1 MIYEATEK
9 NLTVAL
15 DLLKSGQIIVYPTDT
30 IYGFGV
36 DATNSKAINKLNIL
50 KRRVSPLSI
59 IVDSEEMIKKF
70 VNTNFIFTKVIKNYL
85 PGPFTILIENENKV
99 LPKEVGLD
107 TGKIGVRIPDSDFII
122 KLVQMINRPI
132 ITTSVNVHKSHSLN
146 NVKEISQNFNSIYIF
161 SNSSHINSKGSTIID
176 CTYSPFKVLRQG
188 DGVI

>member
-107 TGKIGVRIPDSDFII
+107 TGKIGVRIPTSDFII
-122 KLVQMINRPI
+122 RLVQMINRPI
-132 ITTSVNVHKSHSLN
+132 ITTSVNVHKSNSLN
-146 NVKEISQNFNSIYIF
+146 NVKEISKNFNSVNIF
-161 SNSSHINSKGSTIID
+161 SNSLEINSKGSTIID